1 MSRPV
6 RKVFQLPFLEFPRFS
21 QFLNFPE
28 LQGIL
33 GSADS
38 FFGAGNGTC
47 QKVRTDGEFLS

>member
-1 MSRPV
+1 MRRAV
-6 RKVFQLPFLEFPRFS
+6 RKVFQLPFLELPRFS

-28 LQGIL
+28 LQGFL

-38 FFGAGNGTC
+38 LFGAGNDTC